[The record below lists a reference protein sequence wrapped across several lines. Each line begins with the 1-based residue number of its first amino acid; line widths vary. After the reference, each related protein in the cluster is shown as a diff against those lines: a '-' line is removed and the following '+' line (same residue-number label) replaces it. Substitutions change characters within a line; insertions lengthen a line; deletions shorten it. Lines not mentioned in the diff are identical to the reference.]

1 MGDQM
6 ERGKNWLCDPCNLL
20 SMRIAYPW
28 HEDHFKPGGH
38 IYEMVERA
46 KRYRDGTPLER
57 LTMDI
62 EDAKG
67 RCDFEQK
74 YLGAKSPKS
83 IEHLRQ
89 LKEQR

>member
-1 MGDQM
+1 M

-46 KRYRDGTPLER
+46 KRYRDGTPLE
-57 LTMDI
+57 L
-62 EDAKG
+62 G